1 MKPINQNPMNPPLN
15 WQDKLPLEMPQGW
28 TERAAAL
35 CQAQSLTAALRA
47 LGGSFT
53 VKVLYMGEL
62 DGQGNSFGE
71 NHAKTAAPQFVRD
84 VLLHLDGVP
93 VVQARSA
100 CSPQSQAWRGLL
112 DCGTQP
118 LGERLFDGTLPLKR
132 SAFEFCL
139 MENAGGQDDF
149 RRPVAARR
157 SYFDWDGEELELT
170 EYFLA
175 GLASIV
181 R

>member
-1 MKPINQNPMNPPLN
+1 MKHINLNPMNPLLN
-15 WQDKLPLEMPQGW
+15 WQDKLPDELPQGW
-28 TERAAAL
+28 NERAAAL
-35 CQAQSLTAALRA
+35 CQAQSLTTALRP

-62 DGQGNSFGE
+62 DGLGNSSGE
-71 NHAKTAAPQFVRD
+71 NHAETAAPQFVRD
-84 VLLHLDGVP
+84 VLLRLDGVP

-100 CSPQSQAWRGLL
+100 CSLQSQAWRGVL

-157 SYFDWDGEELELT
+157 SYFDWDGEVLELT

-175 GLASIV
+175 GLARIV

>member
-1 MKPINQNPMNPPLN
+1 
-15 WQDKLPLEMPQGW
+15 
-28 TERAAAL
+28 
-35 CQAQSLTAALRA
+35 
-47 LGGSFT
+47 
-53 VKVLYMGEL
+53 MGEL

-71 NHAKTAAPQFVRD
+71 NHAETAAPQFVRD

-100 CSPQSQAWRGLL
+100 CIPQSQAWRGVL

-139 MENAGGQDDF
+139 METAGGQDDF

-157 SYFDWDGEELELT
+157 SYFNWDGEVLELT
-170 EYFLA
+170 EYFLPE
-175 GLASIV
+175 LASIV
-181 R
+181 RYSQLKSK

>member
-1 MKPINQNPMNPPLN
+1 MKYINLNPMNN
-15 WQDKLPLEMPQGW
+15 WQDKLSDELPQGW
-28 TERAAAL
+28 NERAAAL
-35 CQAQSLTAALRA
+35 CQAQSLPVALRA

-71 NHAKTAAPQFVRD
+71 NHAETAAPQFVRD

-100 CSPQSQAWRGLL
+100 CSPQSQAWRGVL

-118 LGERLFDGTLPLKR
+118 LGERLFDGVLPLKR

-139 MENAGGQDDF
+139 MKNADCQDDF

-157 SYFDWDGEELELT
+157 SYFDWNGEVLELT
-170 EYFLA
+170 ECFLA
-175 GLASIV
+175 GLAQFV
-181 R
+181 

>member
-1 MKPINQNPMNPPLN
+1 MNPPLN
-15 WQDKLPLEMPQGW
+15 WQDKLPSELPQGW
-28 TERAAAL
+28 NERATAL
-35 CQAQSLTAALRA
+35 CQTQSLTAALRA

-53 VKVLYMGEL
+53 VKVLYIGEL
-62 DGQGNSFGE
+62 DWQCNPLGE
-71 NHAKTAAPQFVRD
+71 NHAETAAPQFVRD

-100 CSPQSQAWRGLL
+100 CSPQSQAWRGVL

-139 MENAGGQDDF
+139 MENVGGQDEF

-157 SYFDWDGEELELT
+157 SYFDWDGEVLELT

-175 GLASIV
+175 GLAQFV
-181 R
+181 

>member
-1 MKPINQNPMNPPLN
+1 
-15 WQDKLPLEMPQGW
+15 
-28 TERAAAL
+28 
-35 CQAQSLTAALRA
+35 
-47 LGGSFT
+47 
-53 VKVLYMGEL
+53 MGEL
-62 DGQGNSFGE
+62 DGQGNSFAE
-71 NHAKTAAPQFVRD
+71 NHAETAAPQFVRD
-84 VLLHLDGVP
+84 VLLRLDGVP

-100 CSPQSQAWRGLL
+100 CSLQSQAWRGVL

-157 SYFDWDGEELELT
+157 SYFDWDGEVLELT
-170 EYFLA
+170 EYFLP
-175 GLASIV
+175 GLARIM